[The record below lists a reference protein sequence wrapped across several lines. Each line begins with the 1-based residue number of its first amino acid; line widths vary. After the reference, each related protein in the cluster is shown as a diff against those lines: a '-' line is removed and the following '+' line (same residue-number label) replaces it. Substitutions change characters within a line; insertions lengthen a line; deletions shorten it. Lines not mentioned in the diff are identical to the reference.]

1 MNTNSRVGYRC
12 LPALKTECSQLK
24 TLDIIH
30 LEDVGGAIEKY
41 AWAAQHINQRV
52 CISHHLKEYMR
63 GVYLRENISAQLNE
77 RIEVIHNGTQHI
89 EAAHAQTIKGQF
101 RKKHSIAPD
110 EIIITF
116 VGRMAPEKKPFLF
129 IDIARL
135 LINKS
140 PMTTFKFVMAGGGP
154 YVSKIQNR
162 IKECGMQDQ
171 FILPGM
177 MDDITPLLADTFLLY
192 VVSRHEGIPLV
203 IQEAQAMNIPVIS
216 TNVGAIR
223 ELISDGVNGY
233 LINLDENTA
242 ENFAD
247 KTMAL
252 LSDRQKYES
261 MVASSKTALFPE
273 FSMERMLTRYKEIFH
288 KLLLEKK

>member
-1 MNTNSRVGYRC
+1 
-12 LPALKTECSQLK
+12 
-24 TLDIIH
+24 
-30 LEDVGGAIEKY
+30 
-41 AWAAQHINQRV
+41 
-52 CISHHLKEYMR
+52 
-63 GVYLRENISAQLNE
+63 
-77 RIEVIHNGTQHI
+77 
-89 EAAHAQTIKGQF
+89 
-101 RKKHSIAPD
+101 
-110 EIIITF
+110 
-116 VGRMAPEKKPFLF
+116 
-129 IDIARL
+129 
-135 LINKS
+135 
-140 PMTTFKFVMAGGGP
+140 
-154 YVSKIQNR
+154 
-162 IKECGMQDQ
+162 MQYQ

-261 MVASSKTALFPE
+261 MVASAKTALFPE
-273 FSMERMLTRYKEIFH
+273 FSMERMHTRYKEIFH
-288 KLLLEKK
+288 KFLLEKK